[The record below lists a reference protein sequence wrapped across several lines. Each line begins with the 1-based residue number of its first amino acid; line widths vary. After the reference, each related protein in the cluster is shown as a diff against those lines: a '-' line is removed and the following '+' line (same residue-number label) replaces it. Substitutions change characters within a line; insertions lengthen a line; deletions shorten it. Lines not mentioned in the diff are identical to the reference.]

1 MCYVKKYKILYID
14 IGFYTMNVLVSL
26 LGSTLDSNG
35 KARGLS
41 RWNVWRPSVALAMQN
56 DLHFDRYHLIY
67 QPKFEGLKERIVEDI
82 KQCSPSTEVI
92 AEAIDMD
99 DPWDFEEVYGKLYEY
114 SRSHDFSVEDD
125 NYYIHITTGSH
136 VAQIC
141 LFLLNESHHLP
152 GKLIQTHPGVGPEGS
167 YNIIDLDLSRY
178 DMLAKRFAVER
189 KNDLDFLKSGIA
201 TRNQQFNE
209 LIETIERVAIR
220 STEPILLTG
229 PTGAGKSQLAKRIY
243 ELKKL
248 NNQIKGEFVNV
259 NCATLRGDQAMSV
272 LFGHKKGAFTGALA
286 DRPGLLK
293 KADGGILFLDEIG
306 ELGLDEQAMLLRAIE
321 EKKFFPLGTDTES
334 ESRFELICGTNRDLE
349 DAVNEGV
356 FRADLLARINLWD
369 FQLPGLAE
377 RREDIEPNLE
387 YELECFAGKS
397 GKRITFNKEA
407 RAEFMRYALAPE
419 TAWRGN
425 FRELNA
431 LVTRMATLSSGGR
444 IDENIVKNEINR
456 LRKGQKSS
464 SSDGRL
470 SQLLGNNYRE
480 NFDEFELC
488 QLSRVIEVCR
498 QSRSRAEAGKKLFAV
513 SRKQRNTTNDSDR
526 LGKYLEKFGLT
537 FQICKNC

>member
-1 MCYVKKYKILYID
+1 MNILI
-14 IGFYTMNVLVSL
+14 SL
-26 LGSTLDSNG
+26 LGSTLDGNG
-35 KARGLS
+35 KARGLA

-67 QPKFEGLKERIVEDI
+67 QPKFDGLKERIVEDI

-92 AEAIDMD
+92 PEAIVMD
-99 DPWDFEEVYGKLYEY
+99 DPWDFEEVYSKLYEY
-114 SRSHDFSVEDD
+114 SRNHDFSGEED

-152 GKLIQTHPGVGPEGS
+152 GKLIQTHPGMGPEGS

-189 KNDLDFLKSGIA
+189 ENDLDFLKSGIA
-201 TRNQQFNE
+201 TRNQQFND

-220 STEPILLTG
+220 SAEPILLTG

-272 LFGHKKGAFTGALA
+272 LFGHKKGSFTGAVA

-321 EKKFFPLGTDTES
+321 EKKFFPLGADTES
-334 ESRFELICGTNRDLE
+334 ESSFELICGTNRDLE
-349 DAVNEGV
+349 TAVNEGR
-356 FRADLLARINLWD
+356 FRSDLLARINLWD
-369 FQLPGLAE
+369 FQLPGLAD

-387 YELECFAGKS
+387 YELKCFAEKS
-397 GKRITFNKEA
+397 GKHITFNKEA
-407 RAEFMRYALAPE
+407 RTEFMRFALDPA
-419 TAWRGN
+419 TLWRGN
-425 FRELNA
+425 FRDLNA
-431 LVTRMATLSSGGR
+431 MITRMATLSSGGR
-444 IDENIVKNEINR
+444 IDENVVKNEISR
-456 LRKGQKSS
+456 LRNNQKTPTSNEL
-464 SSDGRL
+464 L
-470 SQLLGNNYRE
+470 SKLLGSDYQER
-480 NFDEFELC
+480 FDEFDLC
-488 QLSRVIEVCR
+488 QLARVTEVCR
-498 QSRSRAEAGKKLFAV
+498 TSKSRAEAGKKLFAI

-537 FQICKNC
+537 FQNCKEGKVSD

>member
-114 SRSHDFSVEDD
+114 SRNHDFSVEDD

-272 LFGHKKGAFTGALA
+272 LFGHKKGSFTGALA

-369 FQLPGLAE
+369 FQLPGLSE

-387 YELECFAGKS
+387 YELECFARKS

-444 IDENIVKNEINR
+444 IDENIVKNEISR
-456 LRKGQKSS
+456 LCKGQKSS

>member
-1 MCYVKKYKILYID
+1 MNILI
-14 IGFYTMNVLVSL
+14 SL

-92 AEAIDMD
+92 PEAVFMD
-99 DPWDFEEVYGKLYEY
+99 DPWDFEEVYSKLYEY
-114 SRSHDFSVEDD
+114 SRNHDFSGEED

-141 LFLLNESHHLP
+141 LFLLTESHHLP
-152 GKLIQTHPGVGPEGS
+152 GKLIQTHPGMSPEGS

-178 DMLAKRFAVER
+178 DMLAKRFAMER
-189 KNDLDFLKSGIA
+189 ESDLDFLKSGIA
-201 TRNQQFNE
+201 TKNPQFNA

-220 STEPILLTG
+220 SAEPILLTG

-248 NNQIKGEFVNV
+248 NNQVKGEFVNV

-272 LFGHKKGAFTGALA
+272 LFGHKKGAFTGAIA

-293 KADGGILFLDEIG
+293 KADKGILFLDEIG

-321 EKKFFPLGTDTES
+321 EKKFFPLGADTES
-334 ESRFELICGTNRDLE
+334 ESNFELICGTNRDLE
-349 DAVNEGV
+349 TAVSEGR
-356 FRADLLARINLWD
+356 FRSDLLARINLWD

-387 YELECFAGKS
+387 YELKCFAEKS
-397 GKRITFNKEA
+397 GKHITFNKEA
-407 RAEFMRYALAPE
+407 RTEFMRYALDPATP
-419 TAWRGN
+419 WRGN
-425 FRELNA
+425 FRDLNA
-431 LVTRMATLSSGGR
+431 MITRMATLSSGGR
-444 IDENIVKNEINR
+444 IDENVVKNEISR
-456 LRKGQKSS
+456 LRKNQKNSS
-464 SSDGRL
+464 GDALL
-470 SQLLGNNYRE
+470 SQLLGNDCQER
-480 NFDEFELC
+480 FDEFDLC
-488 QLSRVIEVCR
+488 QLARVVEVCR
-498 QSRSRAEAGKKLFAV
+498 KSKSRAEAGKKLFAV
-513 SRKQRNTTNDSDR
+513 SRKQRNSTNDSDR

-537 FQICKNC
+537 FQMCKNC

>member
-1 MCYVKKYKILYID
+1 MNILI
-14 IGFYTMNVLVSL
+14 SL
-26 LGSTLDSNG
+26 LGSTLDGNG

-41 RWNVWRPSVALAMQN
+41 RWNVWRPSVALAMQS

-92 AEAIDMD
+92 PEAIVMD
-99 DPWDFEEVYGKLYEY
+99 DPWDFEEVYSKLYEF
-114 SRSHDFSVEDD
+114 SCNHDFSGERD

-141 LFLLNESHHLP
+141 LFLLTESHHLP
-152 GKLIQTHPGVGPEGS
+152 GKLIQTNPGMGPEGS
-167 YNIIDLDLSRY
+167 YNVIDLDLSRY

-189 KNDLDFLKSGIA
+189 ENDLDFLKSGIA

-220 STEPILLTG
+220 SAEPILLTG

-248 NNQIKGEFVNV
+248 NNQVKGEFVNV

-272 LFGHKKGAFTGALA
+272 LFGHKKGAFTGAIS
-286 DRPGLLK
+286 DRAGLLK

-321 EKKFFPLGTDTES
+321 EKKFFPLGADSES
-334 ESRFELICGTNRDLE
+334 ESHFELICGTNRDLE
-349 DAVNEGV
+349 MAANEGQ
-356 FRADLLARINLWD
+356 FRSDLLARINLWD
-369 FQLPGLAE
+369 FQLPGLAD

-387 YELECFAGKS
+387 YELKCFAEKS
-397 GKRITFNKEA
+397 GKHITFNKEA
-407 RAEFMRYALAPE
+407 RAEFMRYALDP
-419 TAWRGN
+419 TTLWRGN
-425 FRELNA
+425 FRDLNA
-431 LVTRMATLSSGGR
+431 MITRMATLSSGGR
-444 IDENIVKNEINR
+444 IDEKVVKNEIDR
-456 LRKGQKSS
+456 LRKNQKSS
-464 SSDGRL
+464 AENELL
-470 SQLLGNNYRE
+470 SRLLGKDYQD
-480 NFDEFELC
+480 NFDEFDLC
-488 QLSRVIEVCR
+488 QLARVIEVCR
-498 QSRSRAEAGKKLFAV
+498 VSKSRADAGKKLFAI

-537 FQICKNC
+537 FQMCKNS

>member
-1 MCYVKKYKILYID
+1 MNILI
-14 IGFYTMNVLVSL
+14 SL
-26 LGSTLDSNG
+26 LGSTLDGNG

-41 RWNVWRPSVALAMQN
+41 RWNIWRPSVALVMQN

-67 QPKFEGLKERIVEDI
+67 QPKFSGLQERIVEDI
-82 KQCSPSTEVI
+82 KQCSPATEVI
-92 AEAIDMD
+92 PEAIDMD
-99 DPWDFEEVYGKLYEY
+99 DPWDFEEVYSKLYEY
-114 SRSHDFSVEDD
+114 SRSHDFSGEED

-141 LFLLNESHHLP
+141 LFLLTESHHLP
-152 GKLIQTHPGVGPEGS
+152 GKLIQTHPGMGPEGS

-189 KNDLDFLKSGIA
+189 ENDLDFLKSGIA
-201 TRNQQFNE
+201 TRNPQFNE

-220 STEPILLTG
+220 SAEPILLTG

-248 NNQIKGEFVNV
+248 NNQVKGEFVNV

-272 LFGHKKGAFTGALA
+272 LFGHKKGSFTGAVA

-321 EKKFFPLGTDTES
+321 EKKFFPLGADTES
-334 ESRFELICGTNRDLE
+334 ESSFELICGTNRDLE
-349 DAVNEGV
+349 TVVNEGR
-356 FRADLLARINLWD
+356 FRSDLLARINLWD
-369 FQLPGLAE
+369 FQLPGLAD
-377 RREDIEPNLE
+377 RREDIEPNVE
-387 YELECFAGKS
+387 YELQRFTEKS
-397 GKRITFNKEA
+397 GKHITFNKEA
-407 RAEFMRYALAPE
+407 RTEFMRYALDPA
-419 TAWRGN
+419 TSWRGN
-425 FRELNA
+425 FRDLNA
-431 LVTRMATLSSGGR
+431 MITRMATLSSGGR
-444 IDENIVKNEINR
+444 IDENVVKNEIAR
-456 LRKGQKSS
+456 LRRNPEKSS
-464 SSDGRL
+464 GNKLL
-470 SQLLGNNYRE
+470 SKLLGEDYQD

-488 QLSRVIEVCR
+488 QLAKVIEICR
-498 QSRSRAEAGKKLFAV
+498 ASKSRAEAGKKLFAV

-537 FQICKNC
+537 FAQCHED

>member
-114 SRSHDFSVEDD
+114 SRSHDFSAEDD

-369 FQLPGLAE
+369 FQLPGLSE

-387 YELECFAGKS
+387 YELECFARKS

-444 IDENIVKNEINR
+444 IDENIVKNEISR

-464 SSDGRL
+464 STDGRL

>member
-1 MCYVKKYKILYID
+1 MNRETRNTVIAGNWKMNLTPSKAKAVIEELKPLVAGKTNCTTILCVPFVD
-14 IGFYTMNVLVSL
+14 IATAVEAAK
-26 LGSTLDSNG
+26 GS
-35 KARGLS
+35 
-41 RWNVWRPSVALAMQN
+41 
-56 DLHFDRYHLIY
+56 
-67 QPKFEGLKERIVEDI
+67 DI
-82 KQCSPSTEVI
+82 KIGAQNVH
-92 AEAIDMD
+92 
-99 DPWDFEEVYGKLYEY
+99 FEE
-114 SRSHDFSVEDD
+114 
-125 NYYIHITTGSH
+125 
-136 VAQIC
+136 
-141 LFLLNESHHLP
+141 
-152 GKLIQTHPGVGPEGS
+152 
-167 YNIIDLDLSRY
+167 
-178 DMLAKRFAVER
+178 
-189 KNDLDFLKSGIA
+189 
-201 TRNQQFNE
+201 
-209 LIETIERVAIR
+209 
-220 STEPILLTG
+220 
-229 PTGAGKSQLAKRIY
+229 
-243 ELKKL
+243 
-248 NNQIKGEFVNV
+248 
-259 NCATLRGDQAMSV
+259 
-272 LFGHKKGAFTGALA
+272 KGAFTGALA

-387 YELECFAGKS
+387 YELECFARKS

-444 IDENIVKNEINR
+444 IDENIVKNEISR